1 MKEYVFE
8 IEEKL
13 KKTVSI
19 EAKSKKEAVK
29 ILRENYQNGKIV
41 LTADDYAGSEI
52 LHLPLYTKIEL

>member
-1 MKEYVFE
+1 MEYQFE

-19 EAKSKKEAVK
+19 EAENEQEAID
-29 ILRENYQNGKIV
+29 ILRRKYYDEEIV

-52 LHLPLYTKIEL
+52 YSLPYYTQVDL

>member
-1 MKEYVFE
+1 MEYKFE

-19 EAKSKKEAVK
+19 EAESEKEAID
-29 ILRENYQNGKIV
+29 ILRKKYYDEEIV

-52 LHLPLYTKIEL
+52 YSLPYYTRVDL

>member
-1 MKEYVFE
+1 MEYQFE

-19 EAKSKKEAVK
+19 EAENEQEAID
-29 ILRENYQNGKIV
+29 ILRRKYYDEEIV

-52 LHLPLYTKIEL
+52 YSLPYYTRVDL

>member
-1 MKEYVFE
+1 MEYKFE

-19 EAKSKKEAVK
+19 EAESEHEAVE
-29 ILRENYQNGKIV
+29 ILRKKYRDEEIV

-52 LHLPLYTKIEL
+52 FVLPFYTTVEL

>member
-1 MKEYVFE
+1 MEYQFE

-19 EAKSKKEAVK
+19 EAESEEEAID
-29 ILRENYQNGKIV
+29 ILRKKYYDEEIV

-52 LHLPLYTKIEL
+52 YSLPYYTRVDL

>member
-1 MKEYVFE
+1 MEYQFE

-19 EAKSKKEAVK
+19 EAENEQEAID
-29 ILRENYQNGKIV
+29 ILRQKYYDEEIV

-52 LHLPLYTKIEL
+52 YSLPYYTQVDL